1 MYHRE
6 SMQDHKIK
14 NQALKLKKKKK
25 RKSELRSPMCQLLIP
40 VTQTFSVG
48 DSK

>member
-14 NQALKLKKKKK
+14 NQALKLKKKKMK
-25 RKSELRSPMCQLLIP
+25 IRIKVTYVP
-40 VTQTFSVG
+40 VTYSCYADVFCRR
-48 DSK
+48 

>member
-25 RKSELRSPMCQLLIP
+25 NENQN
-40 VTQTFSVG
+40 
-48 DSK
+48 